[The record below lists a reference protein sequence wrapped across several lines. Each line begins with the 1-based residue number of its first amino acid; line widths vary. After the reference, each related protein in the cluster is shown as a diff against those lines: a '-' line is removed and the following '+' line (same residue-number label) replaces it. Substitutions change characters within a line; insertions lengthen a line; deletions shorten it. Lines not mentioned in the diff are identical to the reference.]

1 MTQTQNRYISTFS
14 SKLSHNLSYALPPP
28 NPPLRQLSYLT
39 HDVTDSLT
47 STCHH
52 QPHVHHATHT
62 SRSPSRGMLSPP
74 IHQHFHRQH
83 ATRPATWP
91 HKMTDVATYP
101 LSKSFTNAG
110 ISTFVG
116 MHPPTT
122 INHHLNPPYANSATT
137 PCHRHIATTISPQV
151 LRNVTNM
158 SPVCHHGQTCIRHR
172 LDKWYQEGIGALI
185 MGNLAITR
193 QPPFQPILAHG
204 MQLLCHRHVSELS
217 PDTYRTVTI
226 FTLGITLVY
235 NKFRIK
241 KRTKAGIKCVSK

>member
-1 MTQTQNRYISTFS
+1 MGQFRWWS
-14 SKLSHNLSYALPPP
+14 LP
-28 NPPLRQLSYLT
+28 
-39 HDVTDSLT
+39 
-47 STCHH
+47 
-52 QPHVHHATHT
+52 
-62 SRSPSRGMLSPP
+62 RGMHTPP
-74 IHQHFHRQH
+74 IYHHFHRQH
-83 ATRPATWP
+83 ATRPATGL
-91 HKMTDVATYP
+91 HEMTLLATSS
-101 LSKSFTNAG
+101 LSKPFTNAG
-110 ISTFVG
+110 ISTFVR

-158 SPVCHHGQTCIRHR
+158 SPVCHYSQAYIRHR
-172 LDKWYQEGIGALI
+172 LDKWYQEGMGAWI

-226 FTLGITLVY
+226 FTHGITLVY

-241 KRTKAGIKCVSK
+241 LERKQGLNAYPSKHASRVPSIAGYQSK